1 MTSNP
6 SVVLLLLQLLGL
18 RSSSEESRLVPCVI
32 GCHSDEGSR
41 DVELEYGCTV
51 SVEKAHFVGVHRVIN
66 RRMSRRTASA
76 WCSYARS
83 DAKSTTI
90 PFQ

>member
-32 GCHSDEGSR
+32 GCHSDEGSH
-41 DVELEYGCTV
+41 DIELEYGCTV
-51 SVEKAHFVGVHRVIN
+51 SVERAHFVGVYWVLNH
-66 RRMSRRTASA
+66 RMSRRTASA
-76 WCSYARS
+76 WCLCARNDARS
-83 DAKSTTI
+83 VTT